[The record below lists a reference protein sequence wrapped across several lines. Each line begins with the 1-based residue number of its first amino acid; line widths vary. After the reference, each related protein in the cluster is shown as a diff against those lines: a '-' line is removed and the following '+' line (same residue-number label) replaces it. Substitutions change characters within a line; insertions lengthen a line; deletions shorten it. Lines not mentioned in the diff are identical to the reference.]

1 MRHKWS
7 PIWLLQYHGVVSF
20 KLEAANLPFLKEC
33 PKRFAKSTWICH
45 LLSGIR
51 IQSISQNLLVKRCER
66 EQPLKQMAI
75 SCRWPMSRLE
85 WSRTTKLASLKIQ
98 IIAVD
103 FVVGSAITTRI
114 EPPYLTV
121 LKCSIRAT
129 RKGRKLVVIRFM
141 AATHGLNGTA
151 KHR

>member
-1 MRHKWS
+1 MALFRSNLKPQICLS
-7 PIWLLQYHGVVSF
+7 LKNALRDLPNLLG
-20 KLEAANLPFLKEC
+20 
-33 PKRFAKSTWICH
+33 FAIFF
-45 LLSGIR
+45 SGIR